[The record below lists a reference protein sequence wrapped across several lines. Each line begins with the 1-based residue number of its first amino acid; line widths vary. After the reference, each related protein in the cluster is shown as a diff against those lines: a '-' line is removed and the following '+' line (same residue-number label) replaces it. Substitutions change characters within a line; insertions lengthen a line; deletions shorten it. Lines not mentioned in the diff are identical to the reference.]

1 MLLRIV
7 NNELPQ
13 KQQEGLETIIGLIAV
28 AAVTYMIVW
37 MRRNA
42 RGLRRTLEQG
52 ASSALVEGTALALI
66 GMAFLAV
73 LREGFETAVFLLAVF
88 QDSTDA
94 VAAGYRRDARTGWRR
109 SRSAWRSIAAASS
122 ST

>member
-7 NNELPQ
+7 NNELPE
-13 KQQEGLETIIGLIAV
+13 KQQEGLATVIGLIAV

-42 RGLRRTLEQG
+42 RGLRRTLERG

-88 QDSTDA
+88 QASTDA
-94 VAAGYRRDARTGWRR
+94 TAAAIGAMLGLVGGDRDRRRDLSRRRQART
-109 SRSAWRSIAAASS
+109 
-122 ST
+122 